1 MTAQATSQGTSIG
14 HPQLAK
20 GAALIATFYGKRGR
34 LQSLQDRLVQELNL
48 SPLGHNDY
56 TNTAN
61 NNFLRLFDPPAASA
75 HDTTIVQLAVNMP
88 GSVGDAW
95 TGMREQL
102 EKILPSD
109 EILSDIWGYTLIY
122 QAELVQGVTSAAAQD
137 ELLPVV
143 RRLYSPPSEH
153 PRKLAETDMAGG
165 WIGLTDI
172 PLQGDGLKAA
182 TVYMALSQPDT
193 NNQLVRE
200 VLYNPAAA
208 LLMVDLIAHKGYH
221 QMRQYRLGDLIDRYR
236 QQMQTLLEQTDD
248 CLKNPTQAIESTAQL
263 DALGK
268 EYSSLVIA
276 VAYLHELQVSL
287 IRQQSN
293 FNWWCRQAGGGDI
306 VTFHQQYLEEA
317 SQELEL
323 LVAEGQHPLEAAKM
337 TVDVMGAKLDK
348 EQERKQQRIETILA
362 AAAAV
367 LGILALIDKEAA
379 EGLLELAGIPEPI
392 GILPVLGVQFGFV
405 LLAAALAWLVIHQIH
420 AKHPNRTRK

>member
-1 MTAQATSQGTSIG
+1 MTAQATSTDHSQA
-14 HPQLAK
+14 AK
-20 GAALIATFYGKRGR
+20 EAALIATFYGKRGR
-34 LQSLQDRLVQELNL
+34 LQSLQDRLVQELAL

-56 TNTAN
+56 TNKAN
-61 NNFLRLFDPPAASA
+61 DTFLRHIDPPAASA
-75 HDTTIVQLAVNMP
+75 HDATIIQLALNLSGP
-88 GSVGDAW
+88 VGDAW
-95 TGMREQL
+95 KVMREQL

-109 EILSDIWGYTLIY
+109 EILSDVWGYTLIY
-122 QAELVQGVTSAAAQD
+122 QAELAQGITSATAQD

-143 RRLYSPPSEH
+143 RRLYSPPSER
-153 PRKLAETDMAGG
+153 PQKLAETDIAGG
-165 WIGLTDI
+165 WVGLIDI

-208 LLMVDLIAHKGYH
+208 LLMADLIAHKGYH

-236 QQMQTLLEQTDD
+236 QQMHTLLGHTDD
-248 CLKNPTQAIESTAQL
+248 CLKNPTQATESTAKL
-263 DALGK
+263 DVLGK
-268 EYSSLVIA
+268 EYSSLIIA
-276 VAYLHELQVSL
+276 VAYLRELQVSL

-293 FNWWCRQAGGGDI
+293 FNWWCKQTGDGDV

-337 TVDVMGAKLDK
+337 TVDVMGARLDK
-348 EQERKQQRIETILA
+348 EQERKQQRIETILT

-367 LGILALIDKEAA
+367 LGVLTLIDKEAVR
-379 EGLLELAGIPEPI
+379 GLLELAGVPQSV

-405 LLAAALAWLVIHQIH
+405 VLAALLAWLGIRLIR
-420 AKHPNRTRK
+420 ARRPNRTR